1 MLQVLTCV
9 TPSLCGTDCHVLLH
23 PPRKEAARSWAAAI
37 TLREIPV
44 TMETQVSD
52 WVSETS

>member
-9 TPSLCGTDCHVLLH
+9 TPSLCGTDCRVLRH
-23 PPRKEAARSWAAAI
+23 PPRKETARSWAAAI